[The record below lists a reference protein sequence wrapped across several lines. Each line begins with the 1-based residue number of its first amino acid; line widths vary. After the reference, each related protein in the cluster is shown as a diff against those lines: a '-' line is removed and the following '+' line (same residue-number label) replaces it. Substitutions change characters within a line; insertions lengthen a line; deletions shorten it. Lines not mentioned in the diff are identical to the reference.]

1 MSELKRIRRC
11 YGCGVILQTV
21 DANLPGYVP
30 EEQLVK
36 HEVVLCQRCFRMQH
50 YGKDEHTGDPTVNEE
65 FHKILEAAQKENALI
80 VYVFDLFSFESSF
93 VTAFNEKIKGLTT
106 LIVANKRDLLP
117 REVNDQKIHDYV
129 AKRAQEAGMV
139 VSDIVITSSI
149 KNYNM
154 DELKEK
160 IQTRREGR
168 NVYFIGA
175 ASSGKSSIINN
186 FIKNYSNTTS
196 MLITT
201 SPFPGTTLRVIEIP
215 LDESSFLFDTP
226 GISVDNSLLFKV
238 EKEILKI
245 ITPMKEVKPRTF
257 QLNPGQSLIFGG
269 LARFDFVEGKHT
281 GFSVYMANPVDITR
295 AKLERA
301 DRTMDSQIRTKTVRP
316 ISKIVRDVT
325 DLEAFEI
332 TITETNRLDV
342 GITGLGWVTFKG
354 NGQVIRVMIP
364 KGVKAYV
371 KPAKI

>member
-11 YGCGVILQTV
+11 YGCGVILQSL
-21 DANLPGYVP
+21 DEKLPGFVP
-30 EEQLVK
+30 EVQLVK
-36 HEVVLCQRCFRMQH
+36 HEIVLCQRCFRLQH
-50 YGKDEHTGDPTVNEE
+50 YGKDDHQGEPSINEE
-65 FHKILEAAQKENALI
+65 FFHILDAARNENALI

-93 VTAFNEKIKGLTT
+93 VSAINERIKGLTT
-106 LIVANKRDLLP
+106 LVVANKRDLLP
-117 REVNDQKIHDYV
+117 REVSDQKLREYV
-129 AKRAQEAGMV
+129 LSRAKEAGMV
-139 VSDIVITSSI
+139 LSDIVITSSI

-160 IQTRREGR
+160 ISTIREGR

-215 LDESSFLFDTP
+215 LDEASFLFDTP
-226 GISVDNSLLFKV
+226 GISVDNSLIFKV
-238 EKEILKI
+238 EKEVLKV
-245 ITPMKEVKPRTF
+245 ITPQKEVKPRTF
-257 QLNPGQSLIFGG
+257 QLNDGQSLILGG
-269 LARFDFVEGKHT
+269 LARLDFVKGPRT
-281 GFSVYMANPVDITR
+281 GFSVYLANPVDINR

-301 DRTMDSQIRTKTVRP
+301 DRTMESLIKNKGVKP
-316 ISKIVRDVT
+316 ISKIVQSVK

-332 TITETNRLDV
+332 TVTEKNRLDV
-342 GITGLGWVTFKG
+342 GITGLGWIAFKG
-354 NGQVIRVMIP
+354 NGQVLRVMIP

-371 KPAKI
+371 RMAKI

>member
-11 YGCGVILQTV
+11 YGCGVILQTSEP
-21 DANLPGYVP
+21 NLPGYVP
-30 EEQLVK
+30 EEQLTK

-50 YGKDEHTGDPTVNEE
+50 YGKDEHTGDPAANEE
-65 FHKILEAAQKENALI
+65 FFKILEAAQKENALI
-80 VYVFDLFSFESSF
+80 VYVFDLFTFESSF

-106 LIVANKRDLLP
+106 IVVANKRDLLP

-129 AKRAQEAGMV
+129 AKRCQEAGMV

-160 IQTRREGR
+160 IQSRREGR

-238 EKEILKI
+238 EKEVLKV

-257 QLNPGQSLIFGG
+257 QLNPGQSLILGG
-269 LARFDFVEGKHT
+269 LARFDFVQGKHT
-281 GFSVYMANPVDITR
+281 GFSVYLANPVDINR

-301 DRTMDSQIRTKTVRP
+301 DRTMDSQIRTKTIRP
-316 ISKIVRDVT
+316 VSKIVRDVT

-332 TITETNRLDV
+332 TITETNRVDV
-342 GITGLGWVTFKG
+342 GVTGLGWITFKG
-354 NGQVIRVMIP
+354 SGQVLRVMVP
-364 KGVKAYV
+364 KGVKVYV